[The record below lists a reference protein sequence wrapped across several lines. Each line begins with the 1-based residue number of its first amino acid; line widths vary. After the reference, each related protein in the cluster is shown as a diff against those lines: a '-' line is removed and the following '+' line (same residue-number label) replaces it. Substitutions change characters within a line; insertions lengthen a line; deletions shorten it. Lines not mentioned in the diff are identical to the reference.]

1 MELPK
6 EMAPKNTINKTPIML
21 EILSKGKK
29 MVSVHI
35 HGIAEPV
42 SIQDSS
48 RRDLCMT
55 NQGESK
61 PKVGLS
67 ITDSLNWA
75 RDKDKA
81 PYKPMMVSCK
91 VTLKTMR

>member
-35 HGIAEPV
+35 HGITEAV
-42 SIQDSS
+42 SI
-48 RRDLCMT
+48 
-55 NQGESK
+55 
-61 PKVGLS
+61 
-67 ITDSLNWA
+67 
-75 RDKDKA
+75 
-81 PYKPMMVSCK
+81 
-91 VTLKTMR
+91 

>member
-1 MELPK
+1 
-6 EMAPKNTINKTPIML
+6 
-21 EILSKGKK
+21 
-29 MVSVHI
+29 
-35 HGIAEPV
+35 
-42 SIQDSS
+42 
-48 RRDLCMT
+48 MT

>member
-1 MELPK
+1 MVKEYLIIKMSTTMKDYGWMELPK

-42 SIQDSS
+42 SI
-48 RRDLCMT
+48 
-55 NQGESK
+55 
-61 PKVGLS
+61 
-67 ITDSLNWA
+67 
-75 RDKDKA
+75 
-81 PYKPMMVSCK
+81 
-91 VTLKTMR
+91 